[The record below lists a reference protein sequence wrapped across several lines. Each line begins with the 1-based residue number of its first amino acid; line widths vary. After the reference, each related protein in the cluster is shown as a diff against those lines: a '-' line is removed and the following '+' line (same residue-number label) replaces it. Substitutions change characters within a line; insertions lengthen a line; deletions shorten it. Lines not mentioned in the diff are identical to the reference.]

1 MRIEQFS
8 NGLWILKEDLSHTLV
23 SSNFSQPRA
32 TTHKMNIIEVK
43 GLCKDYVMGDQVVHA
58 LRSVDLTV
66 EPGEFVAIMGP
77 SGSGKSTFMNLI
89 GCLDRPSGGA
99 YLLNGEPV
107 ATMGDNALA
116 DVRNRYLG
124 FIFQNF
130 NLLPR
135 TSAIKNVELP
145 LMYAG
150 VKNRTERAKAA
161 LETVGLAQR
170 MDHKPSELS
179 GGQQQRVAIARAI
192 VNDPV
197 LILADEPTGN
207 LDSRT
212 SEEIMAVFQDLNR
225 QGKTVVIVTHEED
238 IALHCKRIIR
248 FKDGRVLVDERVK
261 NQVDAREALKQLP
274 NPDAPPIAVA

>member
-1 MRIEQFS
+1 
-8 NGLWILKEDLSHTLV
+8 
-23 SSNFSQPRA
+23 
-32 TTHKMNIIEVK
+32 
-43 GLCKDYVMGDQVVHA
+43 MGDQVVHA
-58 LRSVDLTV
+58 LRAIDVSIN
-66 EPGEFVAIMGP
+66 PGEFVAIMGP

-89 GCLDRPSGGA
+89 GCLDRPSSGD
-99 YLLNGEPV
+99 YFLNGEAV
-107 ATMGDNALA
+107 AKMGDNELA
-116 DVRNRYLG
+116 DVRNKYLG

-150 VKNRTERAKAA
+150 AKNRTERAKKA
-161 LETVGLAQR
+161 LDMVGLGQR

-197 LILADEPTGN
+197 LLLADEPTGN

-212 SEEIMAVFQDLNR
+212 SEEIMAVFQHLNSE
-225 QGKTVVIVTHEED
+225 GKTIVIVTHEED
-238 IALHCKRIIR
+238 IAQHCKRIIR
-248 FKDGRVLVDERVK
+248 FKDGRILRDELVE
-261 NQVDAREALKQLP
+261 NQLDARAVLDKLP
-274 NPDAPPIAVA
+274 NPDAPPVAAA

>member
-1 MRIEQFS
+1 MS
-8 NGLWILKEDLSHTLV
+8 
-23 SSNFSQPRA
+23 
-32 TTHKMNIIEVK
+32 IIEVQK
-43 GLCKDYVMGDQVVHA
+43 LSKDYVMGDQVVHA
-58 LRSVDLTV
+58 LRAIDVTIA
-66 EPGEFVAIMGP
+66 PGEFVAIMGP

-89 GCLDRPSGGA
+89 GCLDRPSGGE
-99 YLLNGEPV
+99 YFLNGEAV
-107 ATMGDNALA
+107 AKMNDNALA
-116 DVRNRYLG
+116 DVRNKYLG

-150 VKNRTERAKAA
+150 AKNRIERSKKA
-161 LETVGLAQR
+161 LEMVGLGQR

-197 LILADEPTGN
+197 LLLADEPTGN

-212 SEEIMAVFQDLNR
+212 SEEIMAVFQELNR
-225 QGKTVVIVTHEED
+225 EGKTIVIVTHEEE
-238 IALHCKRIIR
+238 IAQHCKRIIR
-248 FKDGRVLVDERVK
+248 FKDGRILRDEAVE
-261 NQVDAREALKQLP
+261 NQVIARTVLDNMP
-274 NPDAPPIAVA
+274 NPDAPPVAAA